1 MKGKFITFEGID
13 GSGKTTQINLLE
25 QKLIK
30 EGISPLILREPGGTR
45 LSERIRQ
52 ILLDRKNINLSSVAE
67 SLLFVAARAQLVS
80 DQIKPALEQGKYV
93 ICDRFIDSTVAYQG
107 YGRRLNVE
115 YLEQLNN
122 YATDNIHPDITII
135 LDINPEKAA
144 LRKQS
149 DTPDR
154 MEDIGIDFFLR
165 VQKGY
170 YEIANR
176 HSKRCVIIDGTL
188 SENKIF
194 ELVMKEVNKKLSK
207 GISCN

>member
-170 YEIANR
+170 YEIATR
-176 HSKRCVIIDGTL
+176 HLKRCVIIDTTRSVEEIQSTIQRLVFKKFGL
-188 SENKIF
+188 SED
-194 ELVMKEVNKKLSK
+194 
-207 GISCN
+207 G

>member
-154 MEDIGIDFFLR
+154 MEDSGIEFFLR
-165 VQKGY
+165 VQQGY

-176 HSKRCVIIDGTL
+176 HLKRCVIIDGNL
-188 SENKIF
+188 SENKVF

>member
-80 DQIKPALEQGKYV
+80 DKIKPALGEGKYV

-135 LDINPEKAA
+135 LDINPGKAA

-176 HSKRCVIIDGTL
+176 HLKRCVIIDGNL
-188 SENKIF
+188 SENKVF

-207 GISCN
+207 EILCN

>member
-154 MEDIGIDFFLR
+154 MEDIGIEFFLR
-165 VQKGY
+165 VQQGY

-176 HSKRCVIIDGTL
+176 YSKRCVIIDGNL
-188 SENKIF
+188 SENKVF

-207 GISCN
+207 ETSCN

>member
-135 LDINPEKAA
+135 LDINPGKAA

-176 HSKRCVIIDGTL
+176 HLKRCVIIDGNL
-188 SENKIF
+188 SENKVF
-194 ELVMKEVNKKLSK
+194 ELVMKEVNKKISK

>member
-67 SLLFVAARAQLVS
+67 SLLFVAARAQLIS

-135 LDINPEKAA
+135 LDINPGKAA

-165 VQKGY
+165 VQQGY

-176 HSKRCVIIDGTL
+176 YPKRCVILDGDL
-188 SENKIF
+188 SKNKVF

>member
-52 ILLDRKNINLSSVAE
+52 ILLDRKNIILSSVAE

-154 MEDIGIDFFLR
+154 MEDIGIEFFLR
-165 VQKGY
+165 VQQGY

-176 HSKRCVIIDGTL
+176 
-188 SENKIF
+188 
-194 ELVMKEVNKKLSK
+194 
-207 GISCN
+207 